1 LALEKLR
8 KLLAEIIDQ
17 PFFSVAL
24 AQAVLR
30 QSYDSVDIVTRVTN
44 RADQSLE
51 AARSAP
57 DKVATVAAA
66 VA

>member
-8 KLLAEIIDQ
+8 KLLAEIIDP

-24 AQAVLR
+24 AQAVFW

-44 RADQSLE
+44 RADQSLK

-57 DKVATVAAA
+57 DKVAVATA